1 MARLFNAEST
11 GCLDTPIL
19 FGRYLV
25 LGGLITE
32 PEMSAAAAAQDE
44 LNGSFAVAALEQGA
58 LGLED
63 FLRCREHQRQKGT
76 LFQEA
81 ALELGVL
88 TQDAVEQVQRR
99 MDAERMRIGDILVA
113 RSSLPSDHLRDALR
127 AYETLR
133 SMSYS

>member
-1 MARLFNAEST
+1 MARLFNAENT

-32 PEMSAAAAAQDE
+32 PEMAAAAAAQVE

-63 FLRCREHQRQKGT
+63 FLRCREYQRQKGM

-88 TQDAVEQVQRR
+88 TQDAIEQAQQR
-99 MDAERMRIGDILVA
+99 MQAERMRIGDILVA
-113 RSSLPSDHLRDALR
+113 RGALPAEHLRDALR

-133 SMSYS
+133 SMSYP